1 MTEKE
6 MILQA
11 YGEIEDCFIEESLEF
26 SGTLKR
32 ISPWRWVAAAALV
45 ILLFST
51 AYQVNAQFRKWI
63 ISIVPVTTREQI
75 KEKNTSPGQGG
86 SKKNEEGIEISEVKE
101 IGNVLEA
108 QYITANHYV
117 EPYQDIYISTDQG
130 KESYFSI
137 QGNAIV
143 PISNIRHIKRKI
155 QWKKYTG
162 WINADVISDQGN
174 QYVYNLTPEKDVP
187 NNGQCTFSL
196 SQDDVGEYWVT
207 ASAESQME
215 QYSYPL
221 EYNVNTKKLTD
232 IFGDIMIRNKS
243 LQKYHVVTNWG
254 KLSDRLCCVLV
265 GDTQKDAVYYLIDVT
280 DHTAVSMEKLTKMD
294 DICFVRGLDH
304 SVIFGTIS
312 TEQHKDSGDVD
323 GSLTAENEI
332 QDYYDCYR
340 LDLQTGEQQELYH
353 HVQIWSE
360 DPEEDDSDK
369 VAFTGGRYDLLEQ
382 RKAVY
387 LVDELTGE
395 RTEIEK
401 FDGNLEMGSVLVNDS
416 GDKLLFGGQ
425 FTERCVR
432 KIGVLDI
439 PKKKLYL
446 IDRENLT
453 SYDESALSWKDDMT
467 FVIRADRQ
475 GQQGSALFCYRI
487 K

>member
-1 MTEKE
+1 MTDKE
-6 MILQA
+6 MILHA
-11 YGEIEDCFIEESLEF
+11 YGEIEDRFIEESLEF
-26 SGTLKR
+26 SGTSKR

-51 AYQVNAQFRKWI
+51 AYRVNAQFRKWI
-63 ISIVPVTTREQI
+63 ISIVPVTTKEQI

-86 SKKNEEGIEISEVKE
+86 SKKKEEGIELSEVKE
-101 IGNVLEA
+101 IENVLEA
-108 QYITANHYV
+108 QYITANDYV
-117 EPYQDIYISTDQG
+117 EPYQDIYISTHHG

-137 QGNAIV
+137 KGKAIV
-143 PISNIRHIKRKI
+143 PISNIRHIKRKL
-155 QWKKYTG
+155 QWKKHTG
-162 WINADVISDQGN
+162 WINADMILDQGN
-174 QYVYNLTPEKDVP
+174 QYIYNLTPENDVP
-187 NNGQCTFSL
+187 NNGQYTFSL
-196 SQDDVGEYWVT
+196 SQDAAGEYWVT

-215 QYSYPL
+215 SYSYPL
-221 EYNVNTKKLTD
+221 KYNVNTKKLTD
-232 IFGDIMIRNKS
+232 VFGDVMIRNKS

-280 DHTAVSMEKLTKMD
+280 DYTAVSMEKLTKMD

-304 SVIFGTIS
+304 SVIFGMIS
-312 TEQHKDSGDVD
+312 TEQHKDSEDAD
-323 GSLTAENEI
+323 GSLATENEI
-332 QDYYDCYR
+332 QDHYDCYR

-353 HVQIWSE
+353 HVRIWSE
-360 DPEEDDSDK
+360 DQEEDRSAK

-382 RKAVY
+382 GKTVY
-387 LVDELTGE
+387 LVDELTGK
-395 RTEIEK
+395 RTEIEE
-401 FDGNLEMGSVLVNDS
+401 FDGNPEMGSVLVNDS
-416 GDKLLFGGQ
+416 GDKLLFGGK

-453 SYDESALSWKDDMT
+453 SYDESAISWRDNTT
-467 FVIRADRQ
+467 FVIQADRQ
-475 GQQGSALFCYRI
+475 GQQGSALYCYHI

>member
-6 MILQA
+6 MILHA
-11 YGEIEDCFIEESLEF
+11 YGEVEDRFIEESLEF
-26 SGTLKR
+26 SGTSKR
-32 ISPWRWVAAAALV
+32 ISPWGWVAAAALV
-45 ILLFST
+45 ILLFSA
-51 AYQVNAQFRKWI
+51 AYRVNAQFRKWI
-63 ISIVPVTTREQI
+63 ISIVTVTTKEQI
-75 KEKNTSPGQGG
+75 KEKHTSPGQGG

-101 IGNVLEA
+101 IGNVLEV
-108 QYITANHYV
+108 QYITAKHYV
-117 EPYQDIYISTDQG
+117 EPYRDIYISTDQG

-137 QGNAIV
+137 KGNAIV
-143 PISNIRHIKRKI
+143 PISNIRHIKRKFH
-155 QWKKYTG
+155 WKKYTG
-162 WINADVISDQGN
+162 WINADVISDQGK
-174 QYVYNLTPEKDVP
+174 QYVYNLNPKNDVL
-187 NNGQCTFSL
+187 NNGQYTFSL
-196 SQDDVGEYWVT
+196 SQDDAGEYWVT
-207 ASAESQME
+207 ASVESQME
-215 QYSYPL
+215 SYSYPL
-221 EYNVNTKKLTD
+221 KYNVNTKKLTD
-232 IFGDIMIRNKS
+232 VFGDIMVRNKS

-254 KLSDRLCCVLV
+254 KLSDHMCCVLV
-265 GDTQKDAVYYLIDVT
+265 GDTQKDAVYYLIDMA

-294 DICFVRGLDH
+294 DICFVRGQED

-312 TEQHKDSGDVD
+312 TERHKDSEDAD
-323 GSLTAENEI
+323 GSLAAENEI

-340 LDLQTGEQQELYH
+340 LDRQTGKLQELYH
-353 HVQIWSE
+353 RVRIWSE
-360 DPEEDDSDK
+360 DQEEDDSDRL
-369 VAFTGGRYDLLEQ
+369 AFTGGRYDLMEQ
-382 RKAVY
+382 RKTVY

-453 SYDESALSWKDDMT
+453 SYDESAISWKDDMT

-475 GQQGSALFCYRI
+475 GQQGSALYCYHI

>member
-1 MTEKE
+1 M
-6 MILQA
+6 
-11 YGEIEDCFIEESLEF
+11 ES
-26 SGTLKR
+26 
-32 ISPWRWVAAAALV
+32 
-45 ILLFST
+45 
-51 AYQVNAQFRKWI
+51 
-63 ISIVPVTTREQI
+63 
-75 KEKNTSPGQGG
+75 
-86 SKKNEEGIEISEVKE
+86 
-101 IGNVLEA
+101 
-108 QYITANHYV
+108 
-117 EPYQDIYISTDQG
+117 
-130 KESYFSI
+130 
-137 QGNAIV
+137 
-143 PISNIRHIKRKI
+143 
-155 QWKKYTG
+155 
-162 WINADVISDQGN
+162 
-174 QYVYNLTPEKDVP
+174 
-187 NNGQCTFSL
+187 
-196 SQDDVGEYWVT
+196 
-207 ASAESQME
+207 
-215 QYSYPL
+215 YSYPL
-221 EYNVNTKKLTD
+221 KYNINTKKLTD
-232 IFGDIMIRNKS
+232 VFGDIRIRNKS

-254 KLSDRLCCVLV
+254 KLSDHLCCVLV
-265 GDTQKDAVYYLIDVT
+265 GDTQKDAVYYLIDMK

-312 TEQHKDSGDVD
+312 MEQYKDSGDVD

-332 QDYYDCYR
+332 KDYYDCYR

-353 HVQIWSE
+353 HVLIWSE

-382 RKAVY
+382 GKTVY

-395 RTEIEK
+395 QTKIQK
-401 FDGNLEMGSVLVNDS
+401 FDGNPEMGSVLVNDS
-416 GDKLLFGGQ
+416 GDKLLFGGK

-453 SYDESALSWKDDMT
+453 SYDESAISWKDDTT

>member
-1 MTEKE
+1 MTDKE
-6 MILQA
+6 MILHA

-26 SGTLKR
+26 SGTSKR

-51 AYQVNAQFRKWI
+51 AYRANAQFRKWI
-63 ISIVPVTTREQI
+63 ISIVPVITKEQI
-75 KEKNTSPGQGG
+75 KENHTSPGQGG
-86 SKKNEEGIEISEVKE
+86 SKKKEEGIELSEVKE

-108 QYITANHYV
+108 QYITANQYV

-143 PISNIRHIKRKI
+143 PISNIRHIKRKL

-162 WINADVISDQGN
+162 WINADVISDQGK
-174 QYVYNLTPEKDVP
+174 QYVYNLTPENAVP
-187 NNGQCTFSL
+187 DNGQYTFSL
-196 SQDDVGEYWVT
+196 SQDDAGEYWVT
-207 ASAESQME
+207 ASSESQME
-215 QYSYPL
+215 SYSYPL
-221 EYNVNTKKLTD
+221 KYNVNTKKLTD
-232 IFGDIMIRNKS
+232 VFGDIRIRNKS

-254 KLSDRLCCVLV
+254 KLSDHLCCVLV
-265 GDTQKDAVYYLIDVT
+265 GDTQKDAVYYLIDMK

-312 TEQHKDSGDVD
+312 MEQYKDSGDVD

-332 QDYYDCYR
+332 KDYYDCYR

-353 HVQIWSE
+353 HVRIWSE

-382 RKAVY
+382 GKTVY

-395 RTEIEK
+395 QTKIQK
-401 FDGNLEMGSVLVNDS
+401 FDGDPEMGSVLVNDS
-416 GDKLLFGGQ
+416 GDKLLFGGK

-453 SYDESALSWKDDMT
+453 SYDESAISWKDDTT

-475 GQQGSALFCYRI
+475 GQQGSALYCYHI

>member
-6 MILQA
+6 MILHA

-26 SGTLKR
+26 SGTSKR

-51 AYQVNAQFRKWI
+51 AYRVNAQFRKWI
-63 ISIVPVTTREQI
+63 ISIVPITTKEQI

-86 SKKNEEGIEISEVKE
+86 SKKKEEGIELSEVKE

-108 QYITANHYV
+108 QYITANDYV
-117 EPYQDIYISTDQG
+117 EPYQDIYISTEQG

-137 QGNAIV
+137 KGNAIV
-143 PISNIRHIKRKI
+143 PIPNIRHIKRKL
-155 QWKKYTG
+155 QWKKHTG
-162 WINADVISDQGN
+162 WINADMISDQGKR
-174 QYVYNLTPEKDVP
+174 YVYNLTPESNVP
-187 NNGQCTFSL
+187 NKGQYTFCL
-196 SQDDVGEYWVT
+196 SQDDAGEYWVT
-207 ASAESQME
+207 ASVESQME
-215 QYSYPL
+215 SYSYPL
-221 EYNVNTKKLTD
+221 KYNVNTKKLTD
-232 IFGDIMIRNKS
+232 VFGDIMIRNKS

-254 KLSDRLCCVLV
+254 KLSDHLCCVLV
-265 GDTQKDAVYYLIDVT
+265 GDTQKDAVYYLIDLT
-280 DHTAVSMEKLTKMD
+280 DHTAVSMEKLTRMD

-304 SVIFGTIS
+304 SIIFGTIS
-312 TEQHKDSGDVD
+312 MEQYKDSGDVD

-332 QDYYDCYR
+332 KDYYDCYR

-353 HVQIWSE
+353 HVLIWSE
-360 DPEEDDSDK
+360 DPEEDDSDI

-382 RKAVY
+382 GKTVY

-395 RTEIEK
+395 QTKIQK
-401 FDGNLEMGSVLVNDS
+401 FDGNPEMGSVLVNDS
-416 GDKLLFGGQ
+416 GDKLLFGGK

-453 SYDESALSWKDDMT
+453 SYDESAISWKDDTT

-475 GQQGSALFCYRI
+475 GQQGSALYCYHI

>member
-6 MILQA
+6 MILHA

-26 SGTLKR
+26 SGTSKR

-51 AYQVNAQFRKWI
+51 AYRVNAQFRKWI
-63 ISIVPVTTREQI
+63 ISIVPITTKEQI

-86 SKKNEEGIEISEVKE
+86 SKKKEEGIELSEVKE
-101 IGNVLEA
+101 IGNALEA
-108 QYITANHYV
+108 QYITANQYV

-143 PISNIRHIKRKI
+143 PIPNIRHIKRKL
-155 QWKKYTG
+155 QWKKHTG
-162 WINADVISDQGN
+162 WINADMILDQGN
-174 QYVYNLTPEKDVP
+174 QYIYNLTPENDVP
-187 NNGQCTFSL
+187 NNGQYTFSL
-196 SQDDVGEYWVT
+196 SQDDTHEYWVT
-207 ASAESQME
+207 ASAESQVE

-221 EYNVNTKKLTD
+221 KYNVNTKKLTD
-232 IFGDIMIRNKS
+232 VFGDVMIRNKS

-254 KLSDRLCCVLV
+254 KLSDCLCCVLV

-312 TEQHKDSGDVD
+312 MEQYKDSGDAD
-323 GSLTAENEI
+323 GSLAVENEI

-353 HVQIWSE
+353 HVRIWSE
-360 DPEEDDSDK
+360 DQEEDRSAR

-382 RKAVY
+382 GKTVY
-387 LVDELTGE
+387 LVDELTGK
-395 RTEIEK
+395 RTEIEE
-401 FDGNLEMGSVLVNDS
+401 FDGNPEMGSVLVNDS
-416 GDKLLFGGQ
+416 GDKLLFGGK

-439 PKKKLYL
+439 PKKELYL

-453 SYDESALSWKDDMT
+453 SYDESAISWKDDTT

>member
-1 MTEKE
+1 MTDKE
-6 MILQA
+6 MILHA
-11 YGEIEDCFIEESLEF
+11 YGEIEDRFIEESLEF
-26 SGTLKR
+26 SGTSKR

-51 AYQVNAQFRKWI
+51 AYRVNAQFRKWI
-63 ISIVPVTTREQI
+63 ISIVPVTTKEQI
-75 KEKNTSPGQGG
+75 QEKHTSPGQRG
-86 SKKNEEGIEISEVKE
+86 SKKKQEGIEISEVKE
-101 IGNVLEA
+101 IENVLEA

-117 EPYQDIYISTDQG
+117 EPYQDIYISAHHG

-137 QGNAIV
+137 KGKAIV
-143 PISNIRHIKRKI
+143 PISNIRHIKRKL
-155 QWKKYTG
+155 QWKKHTG
-162 WINADVISDQGN
+162 WINADMISDQGN
-174 QYVYNLTPEKDVP
+174 QYIYNLTPENDVP
-187 NNGQCTFSL
+187 NNGQYTFSL
-196 SQDDVGEYWVT
+196 SQDAAGEYWVT
-207 ASAESQME
+207 ASAESQVE
-215 QYSYPL
+215 SYSYPL
-221 EYNVNTKKLTD
+221 KYNVNTKKLTD
-232 IFGDIMIRNKS
+232 VFGDVMIRNKS

-304 SVIFGTIS
+304 SVIFGMIS
-312 TEQHKDSGDVD
+312 TEQYKDSGDAD
-323 GSLTAENEI
+323 GSLAVENEI

-353 HVQIWSE
+353 HVRIWSE
-360 DPEEDDSDK
+360 DQEEDRSAR

-382 RKAVY
+382 GKTVY
-387 LVDELTGE
+387 LVDELTGK

-401 FDGNLEMGSVLVNDS
+401 FDGNPEMGSVLVNDS
-416 GDKLLFGGQ
+416 GDKLLFGGK
-425 FTERCVR
+425 FTERCVK

-439 PKKKLYL
+439 TKKKLYL

-453 SYDESALSWKDDMT
+453 SYDESAISWKDDTT

>member
-26 SGTLKR
+26 SGTSKR

-51 AYQVNAQFRKWI
+51 AYRVNAQFRKWI

-86 SKKNEEGIEISEVKE
+86 SKKNEEGIKISEVKE

-137 QGNAIV
+137 KGNAIV

-162 WINADVISDQGN
+162 WINADMISDQGN
-174 QYVYNLTPEKDVP
+174 QYIYNLTPEKDVP

-196 SQDDVGEYWVT
+196 SQDDAGEYWVT
-207 ASAESQME
+207 ASAESQVE

-221 EYNVNTKKLTD
+221 KYNINTKKLTD
-232 IFGDIMIRNKS
+232 VFGDVMIRNKS

-254 KLSDRLCCVLV
+254 KLSDHLCCVLV

-280 DHTAVSMEKLTKMD
+280 DHTAVSMEKLTRMD

-312 TEQHKDSGDVD
+312 TEQYKDSEDAD
-323 GSLTAENEI
+323 GSLVAENER

-340 LDLQTGEQQELYH
+340 LDLQTGKQQELYH
-353 HVQIWSE
+353 HVRIWSE
-360 DPEEDDSDK
+360 DQEEDRSAR

-382 RKAVY
+382 GKTVY
-387 LVDELTGE
+387 LVDELTGK
-395 RTEIEK
+395 RTEIEE
-401 FDGNLEMGSVLVNDS
+401 FDGNPEMGSVLVNDS
-416 GDKLLFGGQ
+416 GDKLLFGGK

-453 SYDESALSWKDDMT
+453 SYDESAISWKDDTT